1 MTELPKLESLSEAVA
16 APIEKAYRA
25 GGLGLSLLTLGAI
38 LMLAAYF
45 TESKSV
51 ISLALLGTG
60 TLLIFTVI
68 LYFYLSEMN
77 KLVHAKS
84 KIRENKEL
92 VDAVQQT
99 AIEATQLSLHLQA
112 LAFKHADQ
120 MARIIQTVRPLM
132 KGLPLVGKFADNSGL
147 VRAQDLS
154 VAIVETTE
162 TLNEIVGDLQSALIS
177 SDARGLKKYSP
188 VWKLIRIPYRKSSNR
203 LILKKKADP
212 IITTHAYHLPN
223 FTLQRTSLRSAAE
236 RSR

>member
-120 MARIIQTVRPLM
+120 MARIIQTVRPLI

-177 SDARGLKKYSP
+177 SDPRGLKKY
-188 VWKLIRIPYRKSSNR
+188 LAR
-203 LILKKKADP
+203 LEAYKDTVQEVLKQA
-212 IITTHAYHLPN
+212 HS
-223 FTLQRTSLRSAAE
+223 QEES
-236 RSR
+236 

>member
-177 SDARGLKKYSP
+177 SDPRGLKKY
-188 VWKLIRIPYRKSSNR
+188 LAR
-203 LILKKKADP
+203 LEAYKDTVQEVLKQA
-212 IITTHAYHLPN
+212 HS
-223 FTLQRTSLRSAAE
+223 QEES
-236 RSR
+236 